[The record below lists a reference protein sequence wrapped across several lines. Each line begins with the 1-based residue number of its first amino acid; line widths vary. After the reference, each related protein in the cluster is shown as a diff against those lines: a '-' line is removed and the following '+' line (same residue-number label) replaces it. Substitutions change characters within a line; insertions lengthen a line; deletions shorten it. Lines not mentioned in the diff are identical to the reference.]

1 MSEFATTYDTR
12 EMGYIDSTRQNM
24 PSFPTY
30 LLKNP
35 KYKPRNPTMSQ
46 GREIGAWLRS
56 KSLEGGISGGW
67 AQGMKDGGVDLWSK
81 LEGLT
86 RKGVAEIGQGAG
98 CAESEWDLVFDL
110 IRGIGDEFKGQV
122 LANDMQM
129 RIDRTSVCQ
138 RKCDTQSC
146 F

>member
-1 MSEFATTYDTR
+1 
-12 EMGYIDSTRQNM
+12 
-24 PSFPTY
+24 
-30 LLKNP
+30 
-35 KYKPRNPTMSQ
+35 MSQ

-86 RKGVAEIGQGAG
+86 RKDVAEIGRGAG
-98 CAESEWDLVFDL
+98 CTESEWDLVFDL

-129 RIDRTSVCQ
+129 RIDRTSACQ
-138 RKCDTQSC
+138 QKMRYPVVFLISEFCRAE
-146 F
+146 